1 MRKRVKNLAYA
12 AMAAA
17 LGTSLLFL
25 AGVLPTAKLALAG
38 LAGLLGI
45 VIRMR
50 CGLPWGMASFA
61 ATALLSL
68 LLVPQKAVSILY
80 ALFLGYYPVI
90 KSSLERFSSKVLRWT
105 LKLLLFNAALALLA
119 ALGRAVF
126 TLGLPAD
133 SRLLPA
139 LLLGAN
145 AVFVVYDLALTQLI
159 LFYLRRLGG
168 KIQ

>member
-1 MRKRVKNLAYA
+1 
-12 AMAAA
+12 MAAA
-17 LGTSLLFL
+17 LGTSCCFWRAHSRPPSCIGRLGG
-25 AGVLPTAKLALAG
+25 AVGVCDKNA
-38 LAGLLGI
+38 
-45 VIRMR
+45 
-50 CGLPWGMASFA
+50 CGLPWGIASFA
-61 ATALLSL
+61 ATALLSSIGSAE
-68 LLVPQKAVSILY
+68 AVSILY